1 MTQKIQDQQFTD
13 KRALLPFF
21 KRLLAYATKQKRW
34 FRLFMF
40 TIIMVGIFDAIY
52 PLIWRY
58 YLDEAIIPLLKQYA
72 PLLQKGITP
81 TVDVWQIAG
90 FASLFI
96 LTGSMQVVGVYFFV
110 KYAGYIQEQV
120 MYELRQQMFVRLQ
133 QLSFSFFDRSAQGW
147 LLSRIT
153 SDTERVTELI
163 SWGLLEFTWGITMII
178 ACSSAMLYYD
188 WRLAL
193 IVLLTLPL
201 LIALSIK
208 ISMLILH
215 YSRQSRHINS
225 EITATFNEHVAGVE
239 TNKVT
244 AQEQRVSNNFASL
257 TDRMRASS
265 YKSAFFTALNMP
277 LVIFIGSI
285 AGGIVLYVGGQ
296 MAMAIPAGITV
307 GTLAAFFNYATQIF
321 WPILDIAS
329 FYGAAQNSL
338 SAGERIFS
346 LIDEQPEIT
355 DKPNATDFDTI
366 EGNIQFANLS
376 FAYVPDK
383 PVLHNINL
391 NIKAGTSVALVGATG
406 GGKSSLINLICRFY
420 EPTSGALL
428 IDGVD
433 YLTKTIYSLRTQLG
447 VVLQTPHLFSGTIR
461 DNIKYG
467 RNQATDQEIAD
478 ALKQVGAEQFITQLD
493 DEVGEG
499 GSRLSMGERQ
509 LLSFARAILT
519 NPRILIMDEATS
531 AIDTLTEAVIQRGI
545 AQMVSGRTSLIIA
558 HRLSTIKHC
567 DRILV
572 VKNGA
577 IVEDGT
583 HAQLI
588 KQQSHYYQLYT
599 QYAEQETNLSLIVND

>member
-1 MTQKIQDQQFTD
+1 MTQKIQDQQFTE
-13 KRALLPFF
+13 KRALMPFL
-21 KRLLAYATKQKRW
+21 KRILGYAVKQKWW
-34 FRLFMF
+34 FRIFMF
-40 TIIMVGIFDAIY
+40 SIIMAGIFDAIY

-58 YLDEAIIPLLKQYA
+58 YIDEAILPMLQQYKQT
-72 PLLQKGITP
+72 LQNGVLP
-81 TVDVWQIAG
+81 AVDTWQLAS

-96 LTGSMQVVGVYFFV
+96 ITGSLQVVCVYFFI

-120 MYELRQQMFVRLQ
+120 MYELRREMFVRLQ

-153 SDTERVTELI
+153 SDTERVTELV
-163 SWGLLEFTWGITMII
+163 SWGLLECTWGLTMII

-193 IVLLTLPL
+193 IVLFTLPI
-201 LIALSIK
+201 LIVLSIK
-208 ISMLILH
+208 ISLLILH
-215 YSRQSRHINS
+215 YSRKSRHINS
-225 EITATFNEHVAGVE
+225 EITAAFNEHVAGVE

-244 AQEQRVSNNFASL
+244 AQEQRVSNNFAVL
-257 TDRMRASS
+257 TNSMRAAS

-277 LVIFIGSI
+277 LVIFIGSV
-285 AGGIVLYVGGQ
+285 AGGIVLYFGGQ

-329 FYGAAQNSL
+329 FYGSAQHSL

-346 LIDEQPEIT
+346 LIDEQPEIV
-355 DKPNATDFDTI
+355 DKPNATNFETI
-366 EGNIQFANLS
+366 AGDIQFDGVS
-376 FAYVPDK
+376 FAYVQNK

-391 NIKAGTSVALVGATG
+391 HIKAGTSVALVGATG
-406 GGKSSLINLICRFY
+406 GGKSSVINLVCRFY
-420 EPTSGALL
+420 EPTLGKVL
-428 IDGVD
+428 IDGND
-433 YLTKTIYSLRTQLG
+433 YLTKTIHSLRTQLG

-467 RNQATDQEIAD
+467 RNQSTDKEIAT
-478 ALKQVGAEQFITQLD
+478 ALIQVGAEQFVNQLD
-493 DEVGEG
+493 EQVGEG

-545 AQMVSGRTSLIIA
+545 EQMVAGRTSLIIA

-572 VKNGA
+572 VKSGD

-583 HAQLI
+583 HKELIAQ
-588 KQQSHYYQLYT
+588 KSHYYQLYT
-599 QYAEQETNLSLIVND
+599 QYAEQEAVFVE

>member
-1 MTQKIQDQQFTD
+1 MIQKIQDQQFTD
-13 KRALLPFF
+13 KRALLPFL
-21 KRLLAYATKQKRW
+21 KRLLGYATKQKQW
-34 FRLFMF
+34 FRLFIF

-52 PLIWRY
+52 PLIWLY
-58 YLDEAIIPLLKQYA
+58 YLDNAIVPLLQQYT

-81 TVDVWQIAG
+81 TVDVLKLAG

-96 LTGSMQVVGVYFFV
+96 LTGSVQVIGVYFFV

-120 MYELRQQMFVRLQ
+120 MYELRREMFVRLQ

-153 SDTERVTELI
+153 SDTERVTELV
-163 SWGLLEFTWGITMII
+163 SWGLLEFTWGLTMII

-193 IVLLTLPL
+193 IVLITLPL

-208 ISMLILH
+208 ISLLILH

-257 TDRMRASS
+257 TNRMRASS

-329 FYGAAQNSL
+329 FYGSAQHSL

-355 DKPNATDFDTI
+355 DKPNATNFDTI
-366 EGNIQFANLS
+366 QGNIQFANLS

-406 GGKSSLINLICRFY
+406 GGKSSLINLVCRFY

-428 IDGVD
+428 IDGTD
-433 YLTKTIYSLRTQLG
+433 YLTKTIHSLRTQLG

-478 ALKQVGAEQFITQLD
+478 ALKQVGAEQFITQLN

-509 LLSFARAILT
+509 LLSFSRAILT

-583 HAQLI
+583 HTELI

>member
-1 MTQKIQDQQFTD
+1 MIQKIQDQQFTD
-13 KRALLPFF
+13 KRALLPFL
-21 KRLLAYATKQKRW
+21 KRLLVYATKQKQW
-34 FRLFMF
+34 FRLFIF

-58 YLDEAIIPLLKQYA
+58 YLDEAIIPLLKQYT

-81 TVDVWQIAG
+81 AVDALKLAG

-96 LTGSMQVVGVYFFV
+96 LTGSVQVIGVYFFV

-120 MYELRQQMFVRLQ
+120 MYELRREMFVRLQ

-153 SDTERVTELI
+153 SDTERVTELV

-193 IVLLTLPL
+193 IVLITLPL

-208 ISMLILH
+208 ISLLILH

-257 TDRMRASS
+257 TNRMRASS

-366 EGNIQFANLS
+366 QGNIQFANLS

-406 GGKSSLINLICRFY
+406 GGKSSLINLVCRFY

-428 IDGVD
+428 IDGTD
-433 YLTKTIYSLRTQLG
+433 YLTKTVRSLRTQLG

-478 ALKQVGAEQFITQLD
+478 ALKQVGAEQFIAQLD